1 MWVHHYKNQAIALL
15 RALPFDENFLKSL
28 ELPQCA
34 CLGRWYL
41 RKLRNFTA
49 WAGPAAG
56 NGHDDDSSHWC
67 DDDGDDGDHD
77 PENGDDGDFE
87 QIWAAL
93 ENILFLFSRQ
103 DTISVCAAW
112 YDIYLLKIEKAKCK
126 PKPKR
131 EQRWEQD
138 IKSSGTGSKQVL

>member
-1 MWVHHYKNQAIALL
+1 MW
-15 RALPFDENFLKSL
+15 
-28 ELPQCA
+28 
-34 CLGRWYL
+34 
-41 RKLRNFTA
+41 NFTA
-49 WAGPAAG
+49 WAGRAAG
-56 NGHDDDSSHWC
+56 NGDDDDCSHWC
-67 DDDGDDGDHD
+67 DDPHD
-77 PENGDDGDFE
+77 PDNGDDGDFE

-126 PKPKR
+126 AKPKR